1 MKLVDLIKKIDNL
14 EIFGERD
21 ILIEGITSFSKE
33 VKKNYLFAAIPGFK
47 TDGFFYLEEAKKN
60 GAVAFLLPK
69 ERKKDLEKKDGFTY
83 IYTDEIR
90 KTYSLICK
98 NFYNQIDENLDL
110 IGVTGTQGK
119 TTTTYLVKHILNS
132 FNIPTGLVG
141 TIQNFDGENW
151 TKSLNTT
158 PASEIIYSLLNKLY
172 IKNIKY
178 CVMEISSH
186 ALALDRVYGLNFQI
200 AGLTNLGHDHLDF
213 HRSIENYKDSK
224 RKLFEYLK
232 NGGWAVI
239 NNDDSFGRELI
250 SIIDKNKVNII
261 TYGIDLPA
269 SIKGKILKFDLSG
282 MEFIVKI
289 DNKKEVKGK
298 AKIFGKFNLYNI
310 LLSLGIVKS
319 LGFCEEEVLKKIE
332 NFEGVPG
339 RLEKVDNDL
348 GINAFIDF
356 AHTPESL
363 KEVLKVLRP
372 FSKKLIL
379 VFGCGGERDKEK
391 RPLMGKVACE
401 FADIIIITQDNSR
414 SESFK
419 DILEDILKGV
429 NKKVIIEED
438 RKKAIEKG
446 VSLAGKEDTIL
457 VAGKGHEEYQI
468 IDSQI
473 FYFSDKE
480 ELKKALNKCCI

>member
-158 PASEIIYSLLNKLY
+158 PAS
-172 IKNIKY
+172 
-178 CVMEISSH
+178 
-186 ALALDRVYGLNFQI
+186 
-200 AGLTNLGHDHLDF
+200 
-213 HRSIENYKDSK
+213 
-224 RKLFEYLK
+224 
-232 NGGWAVI
+232 
-239 NNDDSFGRELI
+239 
-250 SIIDKNKVNII
+250 
-261 TYGIDLPA
+261 
-269 SIKGKILKFDLSG
+269 
-282 MEFIVKI
+282 
-289 DNKKEVKGK
+289 
-298 AKIFGKFNLYNI
+298 
-310 LLSLGIVKS
+310 
-319 LGFCEEEVLKKIE
+319 
-332 NFEGVPG
+332 
-339 RLEKVDNDL
+339 
-348 GINAFIDF
+348 
-356 AHTPESL
+356 
-363 KEVLKVLRP
+363 
-372 FSKKLIL
+372 
-379 VFGCGGERDKEK
+379 
-391 RPLMGKVACE
+391 
-401 FADIIIITQDNSR
+401 
-414 SESFK
+414 
-419 DILEDILKGV
+419 
-429 NKKVIIEED
+429 
-438 RKKAIEKG
+438 
-446 VSLAGKEDTIL
+446 
-457 VAGKGHEEYQI
+457 
-468 IDSQI
+468 
-473 FYFSDKE
+473 
-480 ELKKALNKCCI
+480 